1 MYNDASVK
9 KYVLLSAVSD
19 GDLLQ
24 TKNLIPDLWSQQNA
38 FQSHRIRVATELI
51 FE

>member
-9 KYVLLSAVSD
+9 KHNGLLSAASD

-24 TKNLIPDLWSQQNA
+24 NKNLIPDIWSQ
-38 FQSHRIRVATELI
+38 
-51 FE
+51 